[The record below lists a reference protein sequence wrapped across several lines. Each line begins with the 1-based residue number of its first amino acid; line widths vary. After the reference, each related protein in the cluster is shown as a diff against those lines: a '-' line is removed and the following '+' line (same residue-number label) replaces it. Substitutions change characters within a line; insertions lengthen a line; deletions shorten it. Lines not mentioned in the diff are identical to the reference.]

1 MALSPWILAL
11 SLPFLAPDP
20 RASGDARSSAATS
33 ARLAHGNPQVPPPP
47 WGGPGDTLGR
57 PSGGG
62 PSSPRAPLGPGPG
75 PDTGAAPTPGAG
87 GPGSPGGTTPSNA
100 STPTTLFGETE
111 DGWLTWWEFNKLRW
125 FEADLVRTS
134 EPADDVTRAESSR
147 ATARRLLLPR
157 LEAELHHD
165 LARVRG
171 AAAFAY
177 ARSAGASAVPRLTEL
192 FGDASIYVRE
202 SAILALGAGAS
213 EAGVHTL
220 LGLLVAE
227 KVPTPRARALALVA
241 LGAAR
246 MHGSGAGV
254 DRIVAGMLD
263 ELVTREGDA
272 LLHAALLHQCLASS
286 PALEARVRCASERFE
301 VGCGRAEIALGTR
314 ERALEALRFD
324 STVGEVLPGLVE
336 ALGGRHLEER
346 RAAASALAALPAS
359 QEALLAAHGRE
370 AEIFARGRILLS
382 LGEQG
387 GARARVFLTRTV
399 EGRDANDVAW
409 AGIGLGL
416 LAGREDDEE
425 ARAVLRAALPEVESS
440 ARDALLLGLGLAR
453 DRAAR
458 PQLVKRLAEARSDK
472 SGQFAALALGL
483 LGDEAD
489 IALLDEALLTLRTP
503 ATRAG
508 LKLARALLGRPGDG
522 ERLVLALT
530 EERQADVLRDLAYA
544 LGMAGTPE
552 IVRALAAQLE
562 RDPPLLVRGA
572 LLDALGLA
580 LCDDPRL
587 AFTRL
592 GPCSNFAVWPD
603 WVRELAWQPL

>member
-1 MALSPWILAL
+1 MA
-11 SLPFLAPDP
+11 
-20 RASGDARSSAATS
+20 
-33 ARLAHGNPQVPPPP
+33 
-47 WGGPGDTLGR
+47 
-57 PSGGG
+57 
-62 PSSPRAPLGPGPG
+62 
-75 PDTGAAPTPGAG
+75 
-87 GPGSPGGTTPSNA
+87 
-100 STPTTLFGETE
+100 LFGETE

-125 FEADLVRTS
+125 FEADLERAP
-134 EPADDVTRAESSR
+134 EPDDDLTRAEGSR
-147 ATARRLLLPR
+147 AAARRMLLPR
-157 LEAELHHD
+157 LEAELRHE

-171 AAAFAY
+171 AAAFAC
-177 ARSAGASAVPRLTEL
+177 ARSAGAAAVPRLTEL
-192 FGDASIYVRE
+192 FRDPNVYVRE

-220 LGLLVAE
+220 LGLLVADE
-227 KVPTPRARALALVA
+227 VPTPRARPLALVA

-263 ELVTREGDA
+263 ELVAREGDA
-272 LLHAALLHQCLASS
+272 LLHAALLHQCLAPS
-286 PALEARVRCASERFE
+286 PALEARVRCATERFE
-301 VGCGRAEIALGTR
+301 AGCGREPIALGTR

-324 STVGEVLPGLVE
+324 GAAGEVLPHLLE
-336 ALGGRHLEER
+336 ALRGRQLEER
-346 RAAASALAALPAS
+346 RAAASALAALPAA
-359 QEALLAAHGRE
+359 QAALLEALGRE

-387 GARARVFLTRTV
+387 GAHARTFLTRV
-399 EGRDANDVAW
+399 VGGDDANDVAW
-409 AGIGLGL
+409 AGLGLGL

-425 ARAVLRAALPEVESS
+425 ARAALRTALAEAESS
-440 ARDALLLGLGLAR
+440 ARDALLLALGLAR
-453 DRAAR
+453 DPAAR
-458 PQLVKRLAEARSDK
+458 PELVRRLGEARSDRT
-472 SGQFAALALGL
+472 GQFAALALGL
-483 LGDEAD
+483 LGDDANR
-489 IALLDEALLTLRTP
+489 ALLDEALLALRTP

-508 LKLARALLGRPGDG
+508 LKLARVLVARPEDG
-522 ERLVLALT
+522 QRLVRMLA

-544 LGMAGTPE
+544 LGRAGTPE
-552 IVRALAAQLE
+552 IVGALADLLE

-572 LLDALGLA
+572 VLDALGLA